1 MSPWSL
7 LALLLFVWVLWLFAS
22 MAEVAVSEARKG
34 IPEGERRQV
43 SLLPGIPV
51 FPLLFWGIALLFD
64 WISSPWGTLV
74 IVGVH
79 IILGIFWAVSI
90 IRYTRALAQIDSAT

>member
-7 LALLLFVWVLWLFAS
+7 LAFLLFIWVLWLFAS

-34 IPEGERRQV
+34 VPEGERRGV

-51 FPLLFWGIALLFD
+51 FPLLFWGIALLID
-64 WISSPWGTLV
+64 WISNPWGTFV
-74 IVGVH
+74 IGGTH
-79 IILGIFWAVSI
+79 IILGIVWTVSI
-90 IRYTRALAQIDSAT
+90 IRNMRALARIDSAT